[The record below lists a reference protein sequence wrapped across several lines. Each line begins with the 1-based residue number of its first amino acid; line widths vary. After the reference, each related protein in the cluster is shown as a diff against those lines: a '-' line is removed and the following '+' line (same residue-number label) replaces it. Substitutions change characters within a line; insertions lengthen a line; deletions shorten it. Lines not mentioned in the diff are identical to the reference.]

1 MPHVAGNPGGQ
12 KQTLDLLGLKLHV
25 IVTNTV
31 WVLEVNDGSS
41 WRAAKTLILEVP
53 SFSKLIIWE
62 LASYINNYIYL
73 YLSFGVTITWRLNE
87 YFVFV
92 INDFPK

>member
-1 MPHVAGNPGGQ
+1 MPHAAGNSGGQ
-12 KQTLDLLGLKLHV
+12 KQTLDLLGLMLHV

-41 WRAAKTLILEVP
+41 WRAAKTLNLEVP

-62 LASYINNYIYL
+62 LASYINNCIYL

-87 YFVFV
+87 YFLFV